1 MMTEVLTAEARLSQA
16 TILLNPAAMK
26 ARVISSTAEPV
37 IFAGP
42 GCQATD
48 TGTGAG
54 STSRNHRSASRGKST
69 SLPRARAAT
78 AGTTNLATI
87 PSWVADSATRWATGP
102 SAAGTS

>member
-48 TGTGAG
+48 TDPLVETGCSEINDVHTPHSAA
-54 STSRNHRSASRGKST
+54 SHAASR
-69 SLPRARAAT
+69 
-78 AGTTNLATI
+78 
-87 PSWVADSATRWATGP
+87 VQ
-102 SAAGTS
+102 